1 MTFIQ
6 SELDKIARN
15 CDHFRFPKCVGRNC
29 IGRLNEDVAIKIS
42 FKAMQSSGIYNA
54 LQIRLINR
62 VGGDIDTQLISFTD
76 LWGKVRMNG
85 NGDIIRPHIW
95 EDNGNPHWY
104 GFTPTESQYIRLY
117 QAVESYL
124 ECFAEPDQTESE
136 EMDYSM

>member
-15 CDHFRFPKCVGRNC
+15 FDHFHFPKCVGRDC

-62 VGGDIDTQLISFTD
+62 VGGDIDTQLILPS
-76 LWGKVRMNG
+76 
-85 NGDIIRPHIW
+85 RPI
-95 EDNGNPHWY
+95 
-104 GFTPTESQYIRLY
+104 ESQPIL
-117 QAVESYL
+117 VERTKQL
-124 ECFAEPDQTESE
+124 LRTA
-136 EMDYSM
+136 